1 MRLPRISRIARS
13 LTIAARYPALVL
25 LALWLCPLALLAQTD
40 RGLLTGSVADAGGA
54 AMPASTIVAT
64 HTDTRTTFRASS
76 GETGEFNI
84 PSLPVGAYR
93 VVIEHAGFKSAVRSN
108 VRVEAG
114 ASARL
119 DVKLEVGEVR
129 QTVEVRE
136 SSAQLQID
144 NAKIQNTISDRMIE
158 ALPTVMSDNMRS
170 PFDLAAITAQVN
182 GGDQDFRIGGGQA
195 GAFGVQL
202 DGASAGTNRAGS
214 TLWAAVN
221 APSLDAITEF
231 AVETNGF
238 KAEFGRAG
246 GGLVSFVSK
255 SGGRQ
260 YHGTL
265 FDFVRNNAFDAR
277 GFFNRTTPVYRQHD
291 FGLTAGG
298 PVQIPKLYKKKD
310 RTFFFFSYE
319 GFRNRVGGNTNV
331 SALPPEEFFQG
342 DFRNAVS
349 RTRSPGNG
357 PYIRYN
363 VFDPSTT
370 RYDEAARNYVRDPFP
385 DNLVPRAR
393 FDPLAAKLAGM
404 AAPGMKPNRTDVVPG
419 TPEYWLENFF
429 SQGTTVNPNDK
440 WSLKFDHVLTDMHR
454 LSAYFAYNKRQ
465 GIPGP
470 GGPPGIP
477 GIMNPYLKLTDTSP
491 VYRGSWDW
499 TISPRLHN
507 RFYFGIN
514 QFKDSNFPLT
524 EGGNWQDKLCIQNVP
539 DCNRNL
545 PTIQLADF
553 PSWGG
558 SGFNG
563 SENPVYSFNDD
574 LSWTRGKHIF
584 KMGYLFEYAPYVGL
598 GQQAGA
604 GNVSFTT
611 AMTALP
617 AQGNRNLG
625 GGVAFASFLL
635 GQAGTTTINTP
646 RRVGMLWRYNAM
658 YFQDDWRVNS
668 RLTVNLGLRYEFN
681 LPALNDGD
689 KCADFD
695 PTVRNPGANGL
706 PGALVFCGSGD
717 GRIGRRSIPPGWYG
731 GVGPRF
737 GLSYR
742 FAPKTVLRMSGGASF
757 APVKSVGGSAH
768 FQGFAQILTFPDQT
782 GGIEP
787 VFQLSQGVPPWPKP
801 PFIDPTFGNNADV
814 DWWQGQEANRLPQ
827 MWSGAFTIQREVF
840 AQTLIE
846 AGYSAIIGTHLIGN
860 LLNYNQ
866 VAYNKLPEG
875 ANMFTATGRAL
886 LNTTFGNAN
895 RLVYNAGFGKP
906 YPSFPDNL
914 TLARA
919 LRPYPQY
926 NNINTGSG
934 GDHSGHSSYHSLI
947 VKVTRRYAANLMVD
961 ASYVFAKMFTD
972 TDSVWGSGAAMDHFN
987 RRLDKALSNSDRTHE
1002 AKINYVYDLPIGPGK
1017 RWLKRGFV
1025 SQSIGGWRI
1034 GAVHRYASGTP
1045 MAFSGQFGFP
1055 VGGNRITIDTYEGWR
1070 APIAGEKFDPAV
1082 DRYFQ
1087 PATVASWNGD
1097 TPTVTTEGWFPV
1109 QPRDRL
1115 GNMTRNNPKMRN
1127 FPLFSEN
1134 ISLAKTFTVS
1144 QEKRRTLDLRFEAFN
1159 MFNRTQFSTPGTSVS
1174 DVANFGLVRN
1184 QANTPR
1190 RMQFALKV
1198 NW

>member
-1 MRLPRISRIARS
+1 MRFS
-13 LTIAARYPALVL
+13 LVL
-25 LALWLCPLALLAQTD
+25 LSAALCAQSD
-40 RGLLTGSVADAGGA
+40 RGNLTGTVSDAGAAAIPGA
-54 AMPASTIVAT
+54 IIVAT
-64 HTDTRTTFRASS
+64 HNDSRTTFRQTS
-76 GETGEFNI
+76 GERGDFHL
-84 PSLPVGAYR
+84 PGLPVGAYKLT
-93 VVIEHAGFKSAVRSN
+93 IEHAGFKSSVHNN

-114 ASARL
+114 ASARI
-119 DVKLEVGEVR
+119 DARLEVGEVR
-129 QTVEVRE
+129 QTIEVQE
-136 SSAQLQID
+136 SGAQLQID

-158 ALPTVMSDNMRS
+158 ALPTVMADNMRS

-182 GGDQDFRIGGGQA
+182 GGDQDFRIGGGQE

-255 SGGRQ
+255 SGGRK

-277 GFFNRTTPVYRQHD
+277 GFFNRTPPVYRQHD
-291 FGLTAGG
+291 FGMTAGG
-298 PVQIPKLYKKKD
+298 PVQIPKLYKKNNK
-310 RTFFFFSYE
+310 TFFFFSYE

-331 SALPPEEFFQG
+331 SALPPEEFFKG

-349 RTRSPGNG
+349 RTRNADGS
-357 PYIRYN
+357 YIRYN
-363 VFDPSTT
+363 IFDPLTT
-370 RYDEAARNYVRDPFP
+370 RFDETQRNYVRDPFP
-385 DNLVPRAR
+385 NNIVPQGR
-393 FDPLAAKLAGM
+393 FDSIARKLTDLAA
-404 AAPGMKPNRTDVVPG
+404 PQMKPNRTDVIPG
-419 TPEYWLENFF
+419 TPEYWLENYWQ
-429 SQGTTVNPNDK
+429 SGTTVNPNDK
-440 WSLKFDHVLTDMHR
+440 WSVKFDHVLTDMHR
-454 LSAYFAYNKRQ
+454 LSAYIAYNERERT
-465 GIPGP
+465 PGP
-470 GGPPGIP
+470 SGPPGIP
-477 GIMNPYLKLTDTSP
+477 GIMNPFAWLSDTSP

-499 TISPRLHN
+499 TLSPRLHN

-514 QFKDSNFPLT
+514 LFKDNNYPIT
-524 EGGNWQDKLCIQNVP
+524 EGGNWKDKICIPNVP

-545 PTIQLADF
+545 PVVTLVDF
-553 PSWGG
+553 PQWGG
-558 SGFNG
+558 NGFNG
-563 SENPVYSFNDD
+563 SENPVYSFNND

-584 KMGYLFEYAPYVGL
+584 KTGYLFEYAPYVGL
-598 GQQAGA
+598 GQQSGA
-604 GNVSFTT
+604 GTVGFAT

-635 GQAGTTTINTP
+635 GNAGATTIHTP

-658 YFQDDWRVNS
+658 YFQDDWRITS
-668 RLTVNLGLRYEFN
+668 KLTVNLGLRYEFN

-695 PTVRNPGANGL
+695 PTVPNPGANGRL
-706 PGALVFCGSGD
+706 GALVFCGVGE
-717 GRIGRRSIPPGWYG
+717 GRIGRRSIPPGWYKG
-731 GVGPRF
+731 FGPRL

-742 FAPKTVLRMSGGASF
+742 FAPKTVLRMSGGSSY

-768 FQGFAQILTFPDQT
+768 FQGFSQILTFPDQT

-787 VFQLSQGVPPWPKP
+787 VFKLDQGVPAWPKP
-801 PFIDPTFGNNADV
+801 PFINPTFSNNADV

-827 MWSGAFTIQREVF
+827 MWSGTFTIQHEIMKS
-840 AQTLIE
+840 TLLE
-846 AGYSAIIGTHLIGN
+846 TGYSAIIGTHLIGN
-860 LLNYNQ
+860 VLNYNQ
-866 VAYNKLPEG
+866 AAYNSLPEA
-875 ANMFTATGRAL
+875 ANMFTASGRAL

-895 RLVYNAGFGKP
+895 RLVQNAGFTKP

-947 VKVTRRYAANLMVD
+947 LKVTRRYAANLMID
-961 ASYVFAKMFTD
+961 SSYVFSKMFTD
-972 TDSVWGSGAAMDHFN
+972 NDSVWGSGAAMDHFN

-1017 RWLKRGFV
+1017 KWLKKGFV
-1025 SQSIGGWRI
+1025 SQAIGGWRI
-1034 GAVHRYASGTP
+1034 GAVHRYASGAP
-1045 MAFSGQFGFP
+1045 LAFGGQFGFP
-1055 VGGNRITIDTYEGWR
+1055 IGGNRPTITTYDAWR
-1070 APIAGEKFDPAV
+1070 APVAGEKFDPAV
-1082 DRYFQ
+1082 DRYFK
-1087 PATVASWNGD
+1087 PATVANWVGD
-1097 TPTVTTEGWFPV
+1097 NATVTVEGFFPLQV
-1109 QPRDRL
+1109 RDRL

-1127 FPLFSEN
+1127 FPIFNEN
-1134 ISLAKTFTVS
+1134 ISLAKTFTLS
-1144 QEKRRTLDLRFEAFN
+1144 LERRSTLDLRFEAFN
-1159 MFNRTQFSTPGTSVS
+1159 LLNRTQFATPGTNLS

-1190 RMQFALKV
+1190 RMQFAVKI